1 MKSNKITKRESC
13 PCYED
18 DHRGFVATTGCQD
31 YLSRDEICCSSSK
44 NILPVF
50 LEFGLSPSL
59 FSRLLKKEEGY
70 RATRCYKKKK
80 KVIFRERKSEDRWKN
95 YCNYRARLCT
105 GLRLIFSTF
114 VQRIDRSFE
123 SRLTRVKLWYSFFHT
138 NLAFSPSFF
147 LFLGK
152 IDLCIHIYRFN

>member
-1 MKSNKITKRESC
+1 MTIAVSLPRPVARITCHATRYAALPAKTFSPFSLNSVSPR
-13 PCYED
+13 PC
-18 DHRGFVATTGCQD
+18 
-31 YLSRDEICCSSSK
+31 SRDYWRKKRDI
-44 NILPVF
+44 V
-50 LEFGLSPSL
+50 
-59 FSRLLKKEEGY
+59 RLD
-70 RATRCYKKKK
+70 ATKKK

>member
-1 MKSNKITKRESC
+1 ML
-13 PCYED
+13 
-18 DHRGFVATTGCQD
+18 RGWP
-31 YLSRDEICCSSSK
+31 SRFRCHDRLPGLLVTRRDMLLFQQKHSPRFPWIRS
-44 NILPVF
+44 LPV
-50 LEFGLSPSL
+50 LVLAII
-59 FSRLLKKEEGY
+59 EERRGIS
-70 RATRCYKKKK
+70 CDSMLQKKK